1 MSKRDLIDQ
10 IRRLNPPARPEFLAE
25 FEERALLDY
34 LKQLSDLQ
42 REQSRHVE
50 RELALPVPA

>member
-10 IRRLNPPARPEFLAE
+10 IRRLNPTAKPEFLAE
-25 FEERALLDY
+25 FEEQALLAY
-34 LKQLSDLQ
+34 LRQLSDLD
-42 REQSRHVE
+42 REQSQHVE